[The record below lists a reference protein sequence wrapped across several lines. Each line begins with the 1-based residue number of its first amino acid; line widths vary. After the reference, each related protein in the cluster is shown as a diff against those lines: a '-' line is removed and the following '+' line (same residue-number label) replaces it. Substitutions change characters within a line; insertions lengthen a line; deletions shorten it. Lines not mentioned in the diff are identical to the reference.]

1 MKQETV
7 CINKEAITDLIKLK
21 EEFDSVVEST
31 KLMEDKQFMDSYNKS
46 KEQIKKREFVNWN
59 AL

>member
-1 MKQETV
+1 MKQQTV

-21 EEFDSVVEST
+21 EEFDMIVESIE
-31 KLMEDKQFMDSYNKS
+31 LMGNKEFMDSYNKS